1 MNLISIFLI
10 GLGLAMDAF
19 AVSLTV
25 GMNTSKKEK
34 WKMALKA
41 SAFFG
46 GFQGLMPLIGWAIG
60 ISFAEYIEKI
70 DHWVAFILL
79 AVIGGK
85 MIFEAIKEE
94 EKNEKEEKSYSNK
107 RFVILAIATS
117 IDALAVG
124 ISFAFLNVNILSATS
139 IIAIITFITCMI
151 GVYLGKVLG
160 KIFGSKAEIVG
171 GAILI
176 IIGIKILIDHL
187 FV

>member
-1 MNLISIFLI
+1 MSVISIFLI
-10 GLGLAMDAF
+10 ALGLAMDAF

-25 GMNTSKKEK
+25 GMSTSRKER
-34 WKMALKA
+34 WTMALKA
-41 SAFFG
+41 SVFFG

-60 ISFAEYIEKI
+60 ISFANYIEKI

-79 AVIGGK
+79 VLIGGK
-85 MIFEAIKEE
+85 MIFEAIKEDD
-94 EKNEKEEKSYSNK
+94 KSGKEEKGYSNK
-107 RFVILAIATS
+107 RFLILAIATS

-124 ISFAFLNVNILSATS
+124 ISFAFLNVNIISS
-139 IIAIITFITCMI
+139 VIIIAIVTFILSMI
-151 GVYLGKVLG
+151 GVYLGKALG
-160 KIFGSKAEIVG
+160 KIFGAKAEIIG

>member
-1 MNLISIFLI
+1 
-10 GLGLAMDAF
+10 
-19 AVSLTV
+19 
-25 GMNTSKKEK
+25 
-34 WKMALKA
+34 
-41 SAFFG
+41 
-46 GFQGLMPLIGWAIG
+46 MPLIGWAIG
-60 ISFAEYIEKI
+60 SGFAEYIEKI

-79 AVIGGK
+79 VVIGGK

-94 EKNEKEEKSYSNK
+94 EKSEKEEKSYSNK
-107 RFVILAIATS
+107 RFLILAIATS

-139 IIAIITFITCMI
+139 IIAIITFIICMI

-187 FV
+187 LV

>member
-41 SAFFG
+41 SVFFG
-46 GFQGLMPLIGWAIG
+46 GFQGIMPLIGWAIG

-70 DHWVAFILL
+70 DHWVAFVLL

-94 EKNEKEEKSYSNK
+94 EKSEKEEKSYSNK
-107 RFVILAIATS
+107 RFLILAIATS

-124 ISFAFLNVNILSATS
+124 ITFAFLNVNIISSIS
-139 IIAIITFITCMI
+139 IIAIITFIICMI